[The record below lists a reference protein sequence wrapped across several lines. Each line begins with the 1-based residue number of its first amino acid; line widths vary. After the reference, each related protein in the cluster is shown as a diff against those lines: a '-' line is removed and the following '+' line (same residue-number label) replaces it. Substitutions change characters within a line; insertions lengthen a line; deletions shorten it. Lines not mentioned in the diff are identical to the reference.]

1 MKKVLILGTSSF
13 GGASTA
19 DFLLSK
25 KFMVFGTYR
34 RRKNILYQPQLQNKN
49 KKNYKEFKIDFNLDR
64 DINKLIKIIDKYKP
78 NYIIDFASIC
88 MVNES
93 WEYPELY
100 LKLNVEKKTILIKNL
115 CNRKFI
121 KKYIYISTP
130 EIFGS
135 NKQSIK
141 EDSKSFNPSTPYAI
155 SKLAFELLLNNYGKE
170 YNFPFIIC
178 RFSNFFGIGQP
189 NYRLIPKVFLSI
201 FLKKKFYLDGK
212 GYSKRNFIEN
222 FDFANGLYLTLLKG
236 KLKDNYHFST
246 KEYFTIKKIVKTI
259 CKLKKVNPRKFI
271 NYKLERKGKDQIYK
285 LDCQKTMKVL
295 GWRPKI
301 NFNKSLELID
311 IFYKKNFE
319 RLKKLNF
326 TYKDKNLSIS

>member
-1 MKKVLILGTSSF
+1 MEKILILGISSF
-13 GGASTA
+13 GGSSTA
-19 DFLLSK
+19 SLLLEK
-25 KFMVFGTYR
+25 KNFIIGTF
-34 RRKNILYQPQLQNKN
+34 RRKKN
-49 KKNYKEFKIDFNLDR
+49 VLFQQHLKKKNNKNYKEYKIDFDL
-64 DINKLIKIIDKYKP
+64 NKDLKKLLKIINIYKP
-78 NYIIDFASIC
+78 KYIIDFASIC

-93 WEYPELY
+93 WKYPNKYFKSNLENKSKLIEELC
-100 LKLNVEKKTILIKNL
+100 KI
-115 CNRKFI
+115 KFI

-236 KLKDNYHFST
+236 KVKNNYHFST

-295 GWRPKI
+295 GWRAKI